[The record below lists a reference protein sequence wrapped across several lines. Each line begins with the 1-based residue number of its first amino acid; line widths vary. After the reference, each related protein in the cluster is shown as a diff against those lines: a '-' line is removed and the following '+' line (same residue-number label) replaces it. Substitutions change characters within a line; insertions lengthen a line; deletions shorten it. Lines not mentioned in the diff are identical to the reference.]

1 MNVAVRVNLTSTSI
15 DVDEDDPG
23 SVVCVALEGA
33 LARNISATVMVG
45 AKEDATD
52 PATGEVHAW
61 KHIHKLTQYRCMHN
75 VYTHMLSR
83 HIIYTHT
90 PSVDTHAHSILK
102 VVS

>member
-1 MNVAVRVNLTSTSI
+1 MSLFLVNVAVRVSLSSTSI
-15 DVDEDDPG
+15 DVDEDDPS

-61 KHIHKLTQYRCMHN
+61 EHIHNLT
-75 VYTHMLSR
+75 
-83 HIIYTHT
+83 
-90 PSVDTHAHSILK
+90 
-102 VVS
+102 